1 MNLRALADLGC
12 VLCWRLGYRGT
23 PAEIHHLRTGMGLGQ
38 RNDDDHAI
46 PLSLE
51 HHRGQTGL
59 HGMGRKA
66 FERHYNV
73 TELELLDLAQELL
86 YGR

>member
-12 VLCWRLGYRGT
+12 VLCYHLGYPGT
-23 PAEIHHLRTGMGLGQ
+23 PAEIHHLRERMGMGQ

-46 PLSLE
+46 PLCVE

-59 HGMGRKA
+59 HGMGKRA
-66 FERHYNV
+66 FERHYGI
-73 TELELLDLAQELL
+73 TELELLDLAQTLL